1 MKGQGATVPALRRPC
16 SFLFEA
22 SIVRETKF
30 TLSNSWRGSAAII
43 GAMQSRISHPHFV
56 AATANLCSKIFE
68 TS

>member
-1 MKGQGATVPALRRPC
+1 MKGQGANVPALQRPC

-30 TLSNSWRGSAAII
+30 TLSNSWRSSAAII
-43 GAMQSRISHPHFV
+43 GAMQSRITNSHFV
-56 AATANLCSKIFE
+56 VATANLRSKFFE